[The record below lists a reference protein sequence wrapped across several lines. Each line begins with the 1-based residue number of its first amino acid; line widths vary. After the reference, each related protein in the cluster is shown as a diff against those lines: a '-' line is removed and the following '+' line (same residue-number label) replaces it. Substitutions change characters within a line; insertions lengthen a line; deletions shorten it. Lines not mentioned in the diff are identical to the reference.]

1 LFLAPQS
8 NLGKNE
14 NAVRKGLA
22 RNAQIRGVFGP
33 PPSAE
38 DYLGDARTS
47 ECQFG
52 LRMAKNGAYE
62 ADTLC
67 LEYAILF
74 QWDAVPAMQYRQAN
88 IFQTT
93 PQYMCCSQKQMA
105 HQLFS

>member
-1 LFLAPQS
+1 
-8 NLGKNE
+8 
-14 NAVRKGLA
+14 
-22 RNAQIRGVFGP
+22 
-33 PPSAE
+33 
-38 DYLGDARTS
+38 
-47 ECQFG
+47 
-52 LRMAKNGAYE
+52 MAKNGAYE

-105 HQLFS
+105 HQLFSRNGPVAASPYKGMDQWQLTSPAKGEFVSKKCSNMF